1 MDVAGAVSVG
11 VGEEAV
17 FIEGSHQRVH
27 QASAA
32 LVDTRPI
39 AGTIGWSS
47 WPCTATSWQRAV
59 GMSPTQT

>member
-17 FIEGSHQRVH
+17 FIEGSHLRVH

-32 LVDTRPI
+32 LRWHEADSRNDWLIFVALYRNVV
-39 AGTIGWSS
+39 A
-47 WPCTATSWQRAV
+47 ARRRHVAHAN
-59 GMSPTQT
+59 